1 VVQVCN
7 QLIAEGWLVGTPGSG
22 TRVADVPGGPVVA
35 GAVPGQEPADRAKL
49 TLQAIDLRP
58 GRPDLSSFPRPLWAT
73 SVRRAVTA
81 MRPEIL
87 DYDQFEPAGL
97 PVLRAAIA
105 DYVART
111 CGVRATAESVV
122 VVAEFTQGRLA
133 LVARAPRR
141 LGARCAATEDPGFG
155 LYRNLLGAAGLRA
168 VRLRVGD
175 GGAAPRR
182 PDR

>member
-1 VVQVCN
+1 
-7 QLIAEGWLVGTPGSG
+7 
-22 TRVADVPGGPVVA
+22 
-35 GAVPGQEPADRAKL
+35 
-49 TLQAIDLRP
+49 
-58 GRPDLSSFPRPLWAT
+58 
-73 SVRRAVTA
+73 

-97 PVLRAAIA
+97 PVLRAATA

-111 CGVRATAESVV
+111 RGVRATAESVV

-133 LVARAPRR
+133 PVARAPRR

-155 LYRNLLGAAGLRA
+155 LYRNLLGAAGLRT

-175 GGAAPRR
+175 GGAAPGDLTGEVALVMLTAAHQYPRGVVLA
-182 PDR
+182 PDRRMAFVALARRQDAYIVEDDYDDDGEFRYD